1 MNKLIVIIFVVKLVQ
16 LIDCHPF
23 NSTTASTLNQLQYLM
38 NSLNEILYNKRH
50 DEKLKI

>member
-1 MNKLIVIIFVVKLVQ
+1 MKLVQ

-23 NSTTASTLNQLQYLM
+23 NSITNPTLNQLQYLM

-50 DEKLKI
+50 DKKLNVI